1 MKNNFNNS
9 KRGFISKVFFGVAAL
24 CTASLTHAAQPEF
37 RIKYAAASP
46 PGSQTSVPVL
56 WWAEQVEKRT
66 NGRVKID
73 FFWSSSLVKG
83 PDILNAVRNGI
94 VEMGKIFTVDHVGQL
109 PLAQLGNLPFTT
121 DDVYVIQQS
130 ISEMIDKYPSWKRE
144 FDQQGIVR
152 LGGLAT
158 GTVNILSKRP
168 VKDFSDLKGLTIRA
182 RGPQASVLKQVGAVP
197 VSIAFG
203 ELYEALDRGVIGS
216 TIMYELSVLPYKFNE
231 TATNF
236 TYVGLGHAIQAEI
249 MNRDYFESLPADI
262 QKIMA
267 DTMADTQVWYATT
280 FADKLAVE
288 TKQMA
293 TGDGTPKVTFYQFPE
308 AELKKWKTESESLF
322 DDWVTSNKSRGATP
336 QMVQEFRALIDK
348 YDKQVKANGYPAI
361 KMQ

>member
-1 MKNNFNNS
+1 MSQTINTRKRSFFS
-9 KRGFISKVFFGVAAL
+9 KLLLGAAAI
-24 CTASLTHAAQPEF
+24 CATSVTFAANPEF

-46 PGSQTSVPVL
+46 PGSQTSVPIR

-66 NGRVKID
+66 NGRVKIE

-121 DDVYVIQQS
+121 DDVYVIQKAMAD
-130 ISEMIDKYPSWKRE
+130 MIAKYPAWKKE

-158 GTVNILSKRP
+158 GTVNILSKKP
-168 VKDFSDLKGLTIRA
+168 VKSLDDLKGLTIRA
-182 RGPQASVLKQVGAVP
+182 RGPQATVLKQVGAVP

-203 ELYEALDRGVIGS
+203 ELYEALDRGVVGS
-216 TIMYELSVLPYKFNE
+216 TIMYELSIMPYKFNE

-262 QKIMA
+262 RKILM
-267 DTMADTQVWYATT
+267 DTMAEAEIWYSMT
-280 FADKLAVE
+280 FADKLAKE
-288 TKQMA
+288 TKQME
-293 TGDGTPKVTFYQFPE
+293 TGDGTPKVTFFQFPE
-308 AELKKWKTESESLF
+308 ADLKKWKKDSESLF
-322 DDWVTSNKSRGATP
+322 TDWVTSNKSRGATP
-336 QMVQEFRALIDK
+336 QMLDEFWALIDK
-348 YDKQVKANGYPAI
+348 YSKQVKASGYPAI
-361 KMQ
+361 KTQ